1 MLKNAFLMMGLV
13 AAVAPAMAEMDWTS
27 DLDAARQ
34 KAAAEGK
41 ALLLDFTGSDWCG
54 WCIRL
59 RKDVL
64 SKPEFEAYAADKFVP
79 VEIDV
84 PQNPKFDA
92 ALRQRN
98 QQLCEKYHVSGFPT
112 VMVLTPEGQVA
123 GGFCG
128 GRPNFEAVKPELDT
142 AVANAAKLTAAEKL
156 EGADKAKALMEVY
169 SSLSGDMQE
178 SAAEMRDA
186 IVALDPEDTTGLR
199 RAKEAKAE
207 QAAIMEKVQ
216 GGENDKERLI
226 LVNDLLGTVMP
237 ENRIHVLRLK
247 SRLLMATAETEEDII
262 AARDAALEGAALN
275 TKNGD
280 KERAAIERAFADP
293 ALVLSRVKELRAKL
307 DAAPKKK

>member
-1 MLKNAFLMMGLV
+1 MMGLV

>member
-1 MLKNAFLMMGLV
+1 MMGLV

-64 SKPEFEAYAADKFVP
+64 SKPEFETYAADKFVP
-79 VEIDV
+79 VEIDI

-92 ALRQRN
+92 TLRQRN

-112 VMVLTPEGQVA
+112 IMVLTPEGQVA

>member
-1 MLKNAFLMMGLV
+1 MMGLV

-156 EGADKAKALMEVY
+156 EGADKVKALMEVY

>member
-79 VEIDV
+79 VEIDI

-92 ALRQRN
+92 TLRQRN

>member
-1 MLKNAFLMMGLV
+1 MMGLV

-79 VEIDV
+79 VEIDI

-207 QAAIMEKVQ
+207 QAAIIEKVQ

-226 LVNDLLGTVMP
+226 LVNDLLDTVMP

-293 ALVLSRVKELRAKL
+293 ALVLSRVKELRAKM

>member
-112 VMVLTPEGQVA
+112 IMVLTPEGQVA

-128 GRPNFEAVKPELDT
+128 GRPNFEAAKPELDT

-156 EGADKAKALMEVY
+156 EGADKVKALMEVY

-226 LVNDLLGTVMP
+226 LVNDLLDTVMP

>member
-1 MLKNAFLMMGLV
+1 MMGLV

-79 VEIDV
+79 VEIDI

-112 VMVLTPEGQVA
+112 IMVLTPEGQVA

>member
-1 MLKNAFLMMGLV
+1 MMGLV

-59 RKDVL
+59 RRDVL

-79 VEIDV
+79 VEIDI

-92 ALRQRN
+92 TLRQRN
-98 QQLCEKYHVSGFPT
+98 QQLCEKYHVNGFPT
-112 VMVLTPEGQVA
+112 IMVLTPEGQVA

-142 AVANAAKLTAAEKL
+142 AVANAAKLNAAEKL
-156 EGADKAKALMEVY
+156 EGADKAKALVEVY
-169 SSLSGDMQE
+169 NSLSGDLQE

-247 SRLLMATAETEEDII
+247 SRLLMATAETPEDIV

-293 ALVLSRVKELRAKL
+293 AEVLRRVKELRAKL